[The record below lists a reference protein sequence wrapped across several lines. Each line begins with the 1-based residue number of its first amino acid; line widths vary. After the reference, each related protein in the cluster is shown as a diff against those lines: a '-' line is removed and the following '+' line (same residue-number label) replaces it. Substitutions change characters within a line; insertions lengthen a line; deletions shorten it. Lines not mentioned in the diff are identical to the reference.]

1 MKLSVLIPAFNEEKT
16 IKEIVERAL
25 SELFLLKENK
35 ILDDFEIIIVNDGST
50 DQTGIILNEEFSLFA
65 RIKTLKHPKNKGK
78 GAAIITALKFV
89 SGDYILIQDAD
100 LEYNPKDYK
109 ALLLPVIRSNA
120 NVVYGSRLKANNI
133 NSFFQLMGNKI
144 LTWVSNF
151 FSHFDLTDM
160 ETGYKLI
167 NFSLIKNLDLNNNDF
182 RIEPEITAKLSQN
195 KDVIIKEI
203 PISYNPRTYREGK
216 KIRPKDALLA
226 LVYLIKF
233 NLVKKLLKNHY

>member
-35 ILDDFEIIIVNDGST
+35 LLDDFEIIIVNDGST
-50 DQTGIILNEEFSLFA
+50 DQTGIILNEEFSQFS

-78 GAAIITALKFV
+78 GAAIITALKLV

-133 NSFFQLMGNKI
+133 ESFFQLIGNKI

-167 NFSLIKNLDLNNNDF
+167 NFSLIKNLDLNNDDF
-182 RIEPEITAKLSQN
+182 RIEPEITAKLSHI

-203 PISYNPRTYREGK
+203 PISYNPRTYSEGK

-226 LVYLIKF
+226 LIYLIKF
-233 NLVKKLLKNHY
+233 NLGKKLLKSHY